1 MSNGT
6 FLVRITQIYQY
17 HPDNVQLGAV
27 FVNQN
32 AGAHRIV
39 LLTTQNQLNMK
50 PQVGQQ
56 WEILK
61 ENNYS
66 VRQQPVS
73 VGGYV
78 DVWRFMQPKLK
89 CVMPDNGIGFV
100 NFLSSEKEF
109 VGIGRVKAQLLWAEF
124 RSDIFTMLE
133 CEKDEPYKHDKS
145 ISNFQAIKDVL
156 RSDGTVNALYQGFR
170 KYANLKYASQLVEWE
185 VEEPIQRQLFRLSGK
200 DAIGFLKTNPYRLFS
215 LGMRFSKVDEIHKS
229 TSKLNQVMK

>member
-39 LLTTQNQLNMK
+39 LLTTQNQRNMK

-73 VGGYV
+73 LGGYV

-109 VGIGRVKAQLLWAEF
+109 VGIGRVKAQLLWA
-124 RSDIFTMLE
+124 
-133 CEKDEPYKHDKS
+133 
-145 ISNFQAIKDVL
+145 
-156 RSDGTVNALYQGFR
+156 
-170 KYANLKYASQLVEWE
+170 
-185 VEEPIQRQLFRLSGK
+185 
-200 DAIGFLKTNPYRLFS
+200 
-215 LGMRFSKVDEIHKS
+215 
-229 TSKLNQVMK
+229 